1 MKMKNSQ
8 IPHIAERTIYDGSFA
23 TPVLEDITHGQ
34 RKNSRLFHTREE
46 NGLPFYYNQRHVTR
60 NKISVACSNNHFA
73 KCDAD
78 FEIYTKWHFTSKPN

>member
-1 MKMKNSQ
+1 MKNSQ
-8 IPHIAERTIYDGSFA
+8 IPHIAETTIYDGSFA

-60 NKISVACSNNHFA
+60 NNIFVTSSKS
-73 KCDAD
+73 
-78 FEIYTKWHFTSKPN
+78 EIWSKF